1 MFFSDFSS
9 LFCLFEDFFAL
20 KMIPINI
27 LIARVRRR
35 QRIRELNLQRVQFR
49 DTFNPFG
56 LDDVEF
62 RRRFR
67 LTKPK
72 AQVLIDSLLPHMRN
86 IPRRGAL
93 SPRTRIFAALQ
104 FFATGSYQRLVGQS
118 VDISIS
124 QQSVS
129 NCVREVASLL
139 THHLAQII
147 QFPTTIEQKQLLK
160 NEFFRKYHF
169 PGVIGAIDCTHVR
182 ILAPREEEHNYLN
195 RKGYHSLNV
204 QIVSKKRIP
213 RTKTT

>member
-1 MFFSDFSS
+1 M
-9 LFCLFEDFFAL
+9 LA
-20 KMIPINI
+20 INI
-27 LIARVRRR
+27 LIARLRHR
-35 QRIRELNLQRVQFR
+35 QRIREMNLQRVQFR
-49 DTFNPFG
+49 DTFDPFR
-56 LDDVEF
+56 LTDVEF

-72 AQVLIDSLLPHMRN
+72 AQMLIESLLPHMRN

-139 THHLAQII
+139 TQHLAPIFI
-147 QFPTTIEQKQLLK
+147 QFPTTVEQKQLIK

-169 PGVIGAIDCTHVR
+169 PGIIGAIDCTHVR
-182 ILAPREEEHNYLN
+182 ILCPKEEEHNYLN

-204 QIVSKKRIP
+204 QIVSKKIAFFVQTP
-213 RTKTT
+213 QILFL